1 MGLTLK
7 NTLRMVPLKTI
18 FRDKMEQ
25 EWEMYLMAAPIC
37 FIGVPVSYL
46 FVGKVSSFI
55 TRVVLHEIT
64 IKSLN

>member
-1 MGLTLK
+1 
-7 NTLRMVPLKTI
+7 
-18 FRDKMEQ
+18 MEQ

-55 TRVVLHEIT
+55 TRVVLDENANQI
-64 IKSLN
+64 I